1 MSVPL
6 PLINGGAPKRSQ
18 HTWEARLRIVS
29 ARSSSPSPTWSA
41 IIWYSRIV
49 GLPVDRTS
57 HDGTIYDVPMQG
69 ETCLALDT
77 NKQPITNS
85 SQPLCFFWTAD
96 IHTARGFLLANDV
109 ELRGEVQDIGSV
121 SFLTFKDPDNNLLMV
136 CQRNV

>member
-1 MSVPL
+1 MGSPIENRIGQVFVP
-6 PLINGGAPKRSQ
+6 
-18 HTWEARLRIVS
+18 VS
-29 ARSSSPSPTWSA
+29 DMHRA
-41 IIWYSRIV
+41 IAWYSLIL

-69 ETCLALDT
+69 ETRLALDA

-96 IHTARGFLLANDV
+96 IHAARDFLLANEV
-109 ELRGEVQDIGSV
+109 ELVGEVQDIGSV
-121 SFLTFKDPDNNLLMV
+121 SFLTFTDPDYNLLMV